1 MFQFNLDYYLNNF
14 KKDWKEFERILIEF
28 DDFIMDIKYLWK
40 VESYLE
46 MVKFEY
52 RDSYEFFIFFLI
64 CICIEESDLELDN

>member
-1 MFQFNLDYYLNNF
+1 MSNF
-14 KKDWKEFERILIEF
+14 MKDWKEFERILIEF